1 MQPKIQKNSPA
12 RLSII
17 YLFVLL
23 FALTSSYIALIGFL
37 TKHKV
42 YTDTALIYISSYVLN
57 QGNNPYDLPDNLKEL
72 LHKKHLARAEKQDKA
87 SVKKTAPVKQT
98 TIANLSPPF
107 ATMLVSVFSRFM
119 TEQQFSLGIK
129 IFNILANLLAL
140 YLLANMLFAKQ
151 KWRAYLSLLLM
162 DFGFMATVYS
172 FTFGEVSLLF
182 NCVLITSCI
191 FYKNKKDKTAGIIL
205 AFAANIKL
213 FFGLFCLLFLAQK
226 RYKALASFVLTGLV
240 FALLPLFIYGLEPYF
255 GYLKALSEVYWYPIN
270 WNASYLAIL
279 SRIFGD
285 AANHFQSLWHM
296 PMLTHGIYYFIFAI
310 YTVFIYFFCRK
321 LKHDALSSF
330 ALFIPCMLLLS
341 PLGWYYY
348 FPLLT
353 LSLVHYFKKIQES
366 AAYLYYLFFLLAL
379 LLVLNFPVGVQTK
392 SATTVG
398 FQLGYG
404 SYYFYCLF
412 MFHLVQCF
420 CYLKA
425 SNNPNVNSK
434 LNQNLNLVSEN
445 MLVLLFSVIFIFT
458 TSIGLLDFVRHKPDS
473 RPEIRFVN
481 TPEQPFTIVVDDN
494 ALEKTRP

>member
-1 MQPKIQKNSPA
+1 MQSEKQNKSPA

-17 YLFVLL
+17 YLCVLL
-23 FALTSSYIALIGFL
+23 FALTSCYIALIGFL

-57 QGNNPYDLPDNLKEL
+57 QGKNPYDLPDNLKIL
-72 LHKKHLARAEKQDKA
+72 LHKKQLARAAEQEKTNTN
-87 SVKKTAPVKQT
+87 KKGAVKQT

-107 ATMLVSVFSRFM
+107 ATMLVSFFSRCM
-119 TEQQFSLGIK
+119 TEQQFSLSVK
-129 IFNILANLLAL
+129 VFNILANLFAL
-140 YLLANMLFAKQ
+140 YLLANILFEKH
-151 KWRAYLSLLLM
+151 KWRAYLSLVLL

-172 FTFGEVSLLF
+172 FTFGEISLLF
-182 NCVLITSCI
+182 NSVLISSCVL
-191 FYKNKKDKTAGIIL
+191 YKNKKDKTAAIIL

-213 FFGLFCLLFLAQK
+213 FFGLFFLLFLAQK
-226 RYKALASFVLTGLV
+226 RYKALASFVITGLV
-240 FALLPLFIYGLEPYF
+240 LALLPLFIYGLEPYL

-279 SRIFGD
+279 SRVFGD
-285 AANHFQSLWHM
+285 TANHFESLWHM
-296 PMLTHGIYYFIFAI
+296 PILTHGIYYFIFAV
-310 YTVFIYFFCRK
+310 YVVFVYLFCRK

-330 ALFIPCMLLLS
+330 ALFTPCMLLLS

-353 LSLVHYFKKIQES
+353 LSFVHYFKKIQECDG
-366 AAYLYYLFFLLAL
+366 YLYYLFFLLAL
-379 LLVLNFPVGVQTK
+379 LLVLNLPVGLQTRN
-392 SATTVG
+392 TTTIG

-412 MFHLVQCF
+412 IFHLVQCC

-425 SNNPNVNSK
+425 NNNLNLNSK
-434 LNQNLNLVSEN
+434 LNQNLHLVSEN
-445 MLVLLFSVIFIFT
+445 MLALLFSVIFIFT

-473 RPEIRFVN
+473 HPEIRFVN
-481 TPEQPFTIVVDDN
+481 TPEQPFTIVVGSPR
-494 ALEKTRP
+494 L